1 MCNDK
6 GKKREGFM
14 VTKRRFNKG
23 KYTLTIYS
31 LKGRPF
37 RFIILKLF
45 FISTEIKPNTCVT
58 NQEVCSFSRKVR
70 NFFTNQMRFDRG
82 ELIGHPQ

>member
-70 NFFTNQMRFDRG
+70 NFFTNQMR
-82 ELIGHPQ
+82 